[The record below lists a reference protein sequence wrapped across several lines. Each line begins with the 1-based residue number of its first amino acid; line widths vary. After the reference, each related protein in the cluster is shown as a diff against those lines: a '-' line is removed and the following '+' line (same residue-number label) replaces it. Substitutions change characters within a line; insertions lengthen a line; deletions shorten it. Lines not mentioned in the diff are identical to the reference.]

1 MDLSSTVGVTVQYDP
16 PTSDTI
22 HSLALCVHLDI
33 TPPEFTFMHKQV
45 SFFYPAFSL
54 YGIPLSGLAIII
66 LCSKLINKPYAEL
79 ADGILRELCV
89 LKASC
94 RLYVCPRCV
103 SIYK

>member
-54 YGIPLSGLAIII
+54 YGIPLSGMAIII
-66 LCSKLINKPYAEL
+66 LCSKLINKPFAEL
-79 ADGILRELCV
+79 AGGVLRELCV

-94 RLYVCPRCV
+94 RLCLPSVCEH
-103 SIYK
+103 I